1 MAAQLYPLRFG
12 VSAASPSKPTFGGIT
27 KLESIGGGCFLAQ
40 WSPVTASATGMKVY
54 VRQGS
59 SDVFSETYRVAEVKT
74 TFAEYVL
81 KTEND
86 GSTFLTSDNTY
97 YVGVK
102 ANNEGTT
109 DDNTTVLSNN
119 PGGSDSY
126 IKVVSGKV
134 SVKI

>member
-12 VSAASPSKPTFGGIT
+12 ASSSTPSKPTFGGIT

-40 WSPVTASATGMKVY
+40 WTTVTASATGMKIY

-59 SDVFSETYRVAEVKT
+59 NDVFNEDYRVAEVKT
-74 TFAEYVL
+74 TFSEYVL

-102 ANNEGTT
+102 ANNSGTT
-109 DDNTTVLSNN
+109 DDNTTVLDNN

-126 IKVVSGKV
+126 VKVVNGKV

>member
-1 MAAQLYPLRFG
+1 MAVQLFPLRFG
-12 VSAASPSKPTFGGIT
+12 VSSASPSKPTFGGIT
-27 KLESIGGGCFLAQ
+27 KLEAIGGGCFLAQ
-40 WSPVTASATGMKVY
+40 WTTVSATATGMKIY

-59 SDVFSETYRVAEVKT
+59 NDVFSETYRVAEVKT
-74 TFAEYVL
+74 SFSEYVL

-102 ANNEGTT
+102 ADNEGMT

-126 IKVVSGKV
+126 IKVVNGKV
-134 SVKI
+134 NVQI